1 MNKYILKAIFC
12 SALALPLFTSCELDQ
27 LPTDSLTDQES
38 WKTYNDATN
47 QYNGLLAILRSDIS
61 GSNAYLTDVMSDLF
75 NQRLTSASYGKEHS
89 WRFTGSQFGG
99 DAIWANNYSVI
110 LQANFILQNIGKF
123 ENSSTLSDQQ
133 KANIYNIKAT
143 AYFARAYAY
152 SRMVTRYCKDYEP
165 ETAANELGLPIV
177 ETVSSEAKP
186 ARASLQTTCDTIE
199 ANLNHAMAYFD
210 KVAEYN
216 EGVKPTA
223 RIESSIYKPNA
234 DCVTALRARFYLY
247 EHKFDQAIEEAETI
261 RNTYSLASGSR
272 EMLNL
277 WILDEGSEIIY
288 EPLQTPD
295 ELSGSYGIFLSY
307 NLVTSDLSNTEF
319 KGMNPDFLPTKG
331 LVDLYSDQD
340 VRRKVYFSYPKDGYN
355 TFNLGFGT
363 QSGYQLL
370 TFDQLLGVSADI
382 STTSGDTESGVV
394 FTKYVGNPTLR
405 KQNVWYAQNY
415 NMTKAFR
422 ASEAYLIIAE
432 ANLRKANPDEAAAR
446 DALNELRRNRF
457 EGETDYDGSADYI
470 GDDVTGAALV
480 KVMQDEW
487 TREFVG
493 EGFRLDNL
501 KRWHLGFK
509 RMAAQQ
515 FQNPVLVSTPG
526 WQDLEV
532 EANNIRFTW
541 PIPQQETQA
550 NKNIKQNEGY

>member
-27 LPTDSLTDQES
+27 LPTDSLTDKES

-75 NQRLTSASYGKEHS
+75 NQRLTSASYGQEHS

-199 ANLNHAMAYFD
+199 ANLNHAMTYFD

-470 GDDVTGAALV
+470 GDNVTGAALV

-515 FQNPVLVSTPG
+515 FQNPVLVSTHG

>member
-75 NQRLTSASYGKEHS
+75 NQRLTSASYGQEHS

-216 EGVKPTA
+216 EGAKPKA
-223 RIESSIYKPNA
+223 RIEPSIYKPNA

-261 RNTYSLASGSR
+261 RNAYTLASGSR

-307 NLVTSDLSNTEF
+307 NLVIANLSSTEF
-319 KGMNPDFLPTKG
+319 KGMNPDYLPTKG

-340 VRRKVYFSYPKDGYN
+340 ARRKVYFSYPKDGYN
-355 TFNLGFGT
+355 TFNLGLGT
-363 QSGYQLL
+363 QSGYQLF

-382 STTSGDTESGVV
+382 TTASGDTESGVV

-405 KQNVWYAQNY
+405 KQNIWYSQNY

-446 DALNELRRNRF
+446 DALNELRMNRF
-457 EGETDYDGSADYI
+457 EGETDYAESADFI

-515 FQNPVLVSTPG
+515 FQNPVLVSTHG

-532 EANNIRFTW
+532 DANNVRFTW

>member
-27 LPTDSLTDQES
+27 LPTDSLTDKES

-75 NQRLTSASYGKEHS
+75 NQRLTSASYGQEHS

-99 DAIWANNYSVI
+99 DIIWANNYSVI

-199 ANLNHAMAYFD
+199 ANLNHAMTYFD

-515 FQNPVLVSTPG
+515 FQNPVLVSTHG

>member
-75 NQRLTSASYGKEHS
+75 NQRLTSASYGQEHS

-199 ANLNHAMAYFD
+199 ANLNHAMTYFD

-446 DALNELRRNRF
+446 DALNELRINRYV
-457 EGETDYDGSADYI
+457 GETDYNESADYI
-470 GDDVTGAALV
+470 GDNVTGAALV

>member
-27 LPTDSLTDQES
+27 LPTDSLTDKES

-61 GSNAYLTDVMSDLF
+61 GSNVYLTDVMSDLF
-75 NQRLTSASYGKEHS
+75 NQRLTSASYGQEHS

-199 ANLNHAMAYFD
+199 ANLNHAMTYFD

-470 GDDVTGAALV
+470 GDNVTGAALV

-515 FQNPVLVSTPG
+515 FQNPVLVSTHG

>member
-27 LPTDSLTDQES
+27 FPTDSLTDKES

-75 NQRLTSASYGKEHS
+75 NQRLTSASYGQEHS

-152 SRMVTRYCKDYEP
+152 SRMITRYCKDYEP

-199 ANLNHAMAYFD
+199 ANLNHAMTYFD

-515 FQNPVLVSTPG
+515 FQNPVLVSTHG

>member
-27 LPTDSLTDQES
+27 LPTDSLTDKES

-75 NQRLTSASYGKEHS
+75 NQRLTSASYSQEHS

-152 SRMVTRYCKDYEP
+152 SRMITRYCKDYEP

-199 ANLNHAMAYFD
+199 ANLNHAMTYFD

-234 DCVTALRARFYLY
+234 DFVTALRALFYLY

>member
-27 LPTDSLTDQES
+27 FPTDSLTDKES

-75 NQRLTSASYGKEHS
+75 NQRLTSASYGQEHS

-199 ANLNHAMAYFD
+199 ANLNHAMTYFD

>member
-75 NQRLTSASYGKEHS
+75 NQRLTSASYGQEHS

-177 ETVSSEAKP
+177 ETVSNEAKP

-199 ANLNHAMAYFD
+199 ANLNHAMTYFD

-515 FQNPVLVSTPG
+515 FQNPVLVSTHG

>member
-27 LPTDSLTDQES
+27 LPTDSLTDQKS

-75 NQRLTSASYGKEHS
+75 NQRLTSASYGQEHS

-152 SRMVTRYCKDYEP
+152 SRMITRYCKDYEP

-223 RIESSIYKPNA
+223 QIAPSIYKPNA

-261 RNTYSLASGSR
+261 RNTYSLASGAND
-272 EMLNL
+272 MLDL
-277 WILDEGSEIIY
+277 WILDKGSEIIY

-307 NLVTSDLSNTEF
+307 NLVTADLSSTEF

-355 TFNLGFGT
+355 TFNLGYGT
-363 QSGYQLL
+363 QSGYRLF

-382 STTSGDTESGVV
+382 TTASGDTESGVV

-457 EGETDYDGSADYI
+457 EGETDYDESADYI

-515 FQNPVLVSTPG
+515 FQNPVLVSTHG

>member
-75 NQRLTSASYGKEHS
+75 NQRLTSASYGQEHS

-223 RIESSIYKPNA
+223 QIAPSIYKPNA

>member
-27 LPTDSLTDQES
+27 FPTDSLTDKES

-75 NQRLTSASYGKEHS
+75 NQRMTSASYGQEHS

-99 DAIWANNYSVI
+99 NAIWANNYSVI

-199 ANLNHAMAYFD
+199 ANLNHAMTYFD

-470 GDDVTGAALV
+470 GDNVTGAALV

-515 FQNPVLVSTPG
+515 FQNPVLVSTHG

-550 NKNIKQNEGY
+550 NKKIKQNEGY

>member
-27 LPTDSLTDQES
+27 LPTDSLTDKES

-61 GSNAYLTDVMSDLF
+61 GSNAYLTDVMSGLF
-75 NQRLTSASYGKEHS
+75 NQRLTSASYSQEHS

-99 DAIWANNYSVI
+99 DIIWANNYSVI

-152 SRMVTRYCKDYEP
+152 SRMITRYCKDYEP

-223 RIESSIYKPNA
+223 QIAPSIYKPNA

-247 EHKFDQAIEEAETI
+247 EHKFDQAIEEAKTI
-261 RNTYSLASGSR
+261 CENYSLASGANDV
-272 EMLNL
+272 LDL
-277 WILDEGSEIIY
+277 WILDKGSEIIY

-295 ELSGSYGIFLSY
+295 ELSGSYGVFLSY
-307 NLVTSDLSNTEF
+307 NVIMDNLEASL
-319 KGMNPDFLPTKG
+319 KGMNPDYLPTKG
-331 LVDLYSDQD
+331 LVDMYSDND
-340 VRRKVYFSYPKDGYN
+340 VRRQVYFSFQNQQGQN
-355 TFNLGFGT
+355 TFYFGHGT
-363 QSGYQLL
+363 QNGYQLATL
-370 TFDQLLGVSADI
+370 DQLGLSADI
-382 STTSGDTESGVV
+382 STASGDTESGVV

-405 KQNVWYAQNY
+405 KQNIWYSQNY

-446 DALNELRRNRF
+446 RSERTA
-457 EGETDYDGSADYI
+457 
-470 GDDVTGAALV
+470 
-480 KVMQDEW
+480 
-487 TREFVG
+487 
-493 EGFRLDNL
+493 
-501 KRWHLGFK
+501 H
-509 RMAAQQ
+509 
-515 FQNPVLVSTPG
+515 
-526 WQDLEV
+526 
-532 EANNIRFTW
+532 
-541 PIPQQETQA
+541 
-550 NKNIKQNEGY
+550 

>member
-27 LPTDSLTDQES
+27 LPTDSLTDKES

-75 NQRLTSASYGKEHS
+75 NQRLTSASYSQEHS

-199 ANLNHAMAYFD
+199 ANLNHAMTYFD

-405 KQNVWYAQNY
+405 KQNQWYAQNY

-515 FQNPVLVSTPG
+515 FQNPVLVSTHG

>member
-27 LPTDSLTDQES
+27 FPTDSLTDKES

-75 NQRLTSASYGKEHS
+75 NQRLTSASYGQEHS

-199 ANLNHAMAYFD
+199 ANLNHAMTYFD

-216 EGVKPTA
+216 EGVKPTV

-405 KQNVWYAQNY
+405 KQNLWYSQNY

-457 EGETDYDGSADYI
+457 EGETNYDESADYI

-515 FQNPVLVSTPG
+515 FQNPVLVSTHG

>member
-75 NQRLTSASYGKEHS
+75 NQRLTSASYGQEHS

-199 ANLNHAMAYFD
+199 ANLNHAMTYFD

-307 NLVTSDLSNTEF
+307 NLVTSDLSNTEL

>member
-75 NQRLTSASYGKEHS
+75 NQRLTSASYGQEHS

-99 DAIWANNYSVI
+99 DAIWTNNYSVI

-199 ANLNHAMAYFD
+199 ANLNHAMTYFD

-446 DALNELRRNRF
+446 DALNELRINRYV
-457 EGETDYDGSADYI
+457 GETDYNESADYI
-470 GDDVTGAALV
+470 GDNVTGAALV

>member
-27 LPTDSLTDQES
+27 FPTDSLTDKES

-75 NQRLTSASYGKEHS
+75 NQRMTSASYRQEHS

-99 DAIWANNYSVI
+99 NAIWANNYSVI

-199 ANLNHAMAYFD
+199 ANLNHAMTYFD

-470 GDDVTGAALV
+470 GDNVTGAALV

-515 FQNPVLVSTPG
+515 FQNPVLVSTHG

>member
-38 WKTYNDATN
+38 WQTYNDATN

-75 NQRLTSASYGKEHS
+75 NQRLTSASYSQEHS

-99 DAIWANNYSVI
+99 DIIWANNYSVI

-152 SRMVTRYCKDYEP
+152 SRMITRYCKDYEP

-199 ANLNHAMAYFD
+199 ANLNHAMTYFD

>member
-75 NQRLTSASYGKEHS
+75 NQRLTSASYGQEHS

-177 ETVSSEAKP
+177 ETVSNEAKP
-186 ARASLQTTCDTIE
+186 ARASLQTTCNTIE
-199 ANLNHAMAYFD
+199 ANLNHAMTYFD

-515 FQNPVLVSTPG
+515 FQNPVLVSTHG

>member
-27 LPTDSLTDQES
+27 FPTDSLTDKES

-75 NQRLTSASYGKEHS
+75 NQRLTSASYGQEHS

-110 LQANFILQNIGKF
+110 LQTNFILQNIGKF

-199 ANLNHAMAYFD
+199 ANLNHAMTYFD

-515 FQNPVLVSTPG
+515 FQNPVLVSTHG

>member
-75 NQRLTSASYGKEHS
+75 NQRLTSASYGQEHS

-199 ANLNHAMAYFD
+199 ANLNHAMTYFD

-307 NLVTSDLSNTEF
+307 NLVASDLSNTEF

>member
-75 NQRLTSASYGKEHS
+75 NQRLTSASYGQEHS

-152 SRMVTRYCKDYEP
+152 SRMITRYCKDYEP

-223 RIESSIYKPNA
+223 QIAPSIYKPNA

-247 EHKFDQAIEEAETI
+247 EHKFDQAIEEAKTI
-261 RNTYSLASGSR
+261 CENYSLASGSR

>member
-1 MNKYILKAIFC
+1 
-12 SALALPLFTSCELDQ
+12 
-27 LPTDSLTDQES
+27 
-38 WKTYNDATN
+38 
-47 QYNGLLAILRSDIS
+47 
-61 GSNAYLTDVMSDLF
+61 
-75 NQRLTSASYGKEHS
+75 
-89 WRFTGSQFGG
+89 
-99 DAIWANNYSVI
+99 
-110 LQANFILQNIGKF
+110 
-123 ENSSTLSDQQ
+123 
-133 KANIYNIKAT
+133 
-143 AYFARAYAY
+143 
-152 SRMVTRYCKDYEP
+152 
-165 ETAANELGLPIV
+165 
-177 ETVSSEAKP
+177 
-186 ARASLQTTCDTIE
+186 
-199 ANLNHAMAYFD
+199 MAYFD

-223 RIESSIYKPNA
+223 QIAPSIYKPNA

-247 EHKFDQAIEEAETI
+247 EHKFDQAIEEAKTI
-261 RNTYSLASGSR
+261 CENYSLASGANDV
-272 EMLNL
+272 LDL
-277 WILDEGSEIIY
+277 WILDKGSEIIY

-295 ELSGSYGIFLSY
+295 ELSGSYGTFLNY
-307 NLVTSDLSNTEF
+307 NIITADLNTDL

-331 LVDLYSDQD
+331 LVDMYSDND
-340 VRRKVYFSYPKDGYN
+340 VRRQVYFSFQNQQGQN
-355 TFNLGFGT
+355 TFYFGYGT
-363 QSGYQLL
+363 QNGYQLATL
-370 TFDQLLGVSADI
+370 DQLGLSADI
-382 STTSGDTESGVV
+382 STASGDAESGVV

-405 KQNVWYAQNY
+405 KQNIWYSQNY

-446 DALNELRRNRF
+446 DALNELRINRYV
-457 EGETDYDGSADYI
+457 GETDYNESADYI

-515 FQNPVLVSTPG
+515 FQNPMLVSTPG

>member
-27 LPTDSLTDQES
+27 LPTDSLTDKES

-75 NQRLTSASYGKEHS
+75 NQRLTSASYSQEHS

-152 SRMVTRYCKDYEP
+152 SRMITRYCKDYEP

-199 ANLNHAMAYFD
+199 ANLNHAMTYFD

-541 PIPQQETQA
+541 PIPQQEIQA

>member
-75 NQRLTSASYGKEHS
+75 NQRLTSASYGQEHS

-199 ANLNHAMAYFD
+199 ANLNHAMTYFD

-223 RIESSIYKPNA
+223 QIAPSIYKPNA

-405 KQNVWYAQNY
+405 KQNVWNAQNY

-446 DALNELRRNRF
+446 DALNKLRRNRF

>member
-75 NQRLTSASYGKEHS
+75 NQRLTSASYGQEHS

>member
-27 LPTDSLTDQES
+27 FPTDSLTDKES

-75 NQRLTSASYGKEHS
+75 NQRMTSASYGQEHS

-99 DAIWANNYSVI
+99 NAIWANNYSVI

-199 ANLNHAMAYFD
+199 ANLNHAMTYFD

-470 GDDVTGAALV
+470 GDNVTGAALV

-515 FQNPVLVSTPG
+515 FQNPVLVSTHG

>member
-27 LPTDSLTDQES
+27 FPTDSLTDQES

-75 NQRLTSASYGKEHS
+75 NQRLTSPNYGQEHS

-99 DAIWANNYSVI
+99 DIIWANNYSVI

-199 ANLNHAMAYFD
+199 SNLNHAMAYFD

-223 RIESSIYKPNA
+223 RIEPSINKPNA

-261 RNTYSLASGSR
+261 RNAYTLASGSR

-307 NLVTSDLSNTEF
+307 NLVIANLSSTEF
-319 KGMNPDFLPTKG
+319 KGMNPDYLPTKG
-331 LVDLYSDQD
+331 LVDMYSDND

-355 TFNLGFGT
+355 TFNLGYGT
-363 QSGYQLL
+363 QSGYRLF

-382 STTSGDTESGVV
+382 TTASGDTESGVV

-457 EGETDYDGSADYI
+457 EGETDYDESADYI

-515 FQNPVLVSTPG
+515 FQNPVLVSTHG

>member
-27 LPTDSLTDQES
+27 FPTDSLTDKES

-75 NQRLTSASYGKEHS
+75 NQRLTSASYGQEHS

-199 ANLNHAMAYFD
+199 ANLNHAMTYFD

-457 EGETDYDGSADYI
+457 EGETNYDESADYI

-515 FQNPVLVSTPG
+515 FQNPVLVSTHG

>member
-75 NQRLTSASYGKEHS
+75 NQRLTSASYGQEHS
-89 WRFTGSQFGG
+89 WRFTGSKFGG

-152 SRMVTRYCKDYEP
+152 SRMITRYCKDYEP

>member
-75 NQRLTSASYGKEHS
+75 NQRLTSASYGQEHS

-199 ANLNHAMAYFD
+199 ANLNHAMTYFD

-405 KQNVWYAQNY
+405 KQNIWYSQNY

>member
-27 LPTDSLTDQES
+27 LPTDSLTDKES

-75 NQRLTSASYGKEHS
+75 NQRLTSASYGQEHS

-515 FQNPVLVSTPG
+515 FQNPVLVSTHG

>member
-75 NQRLTSASYGKEHS
+75 NQRMTSASYGQEHS

-152 SRMVTRYCKDYEP
+152 SRMITRYCKDYEP

-186 ARASLQTTCDTIE
+186 ARASLQTTCDIIE

-223 RIESSIYKPNA
+223 QIAPSIYKPNA

>member
-75 NQRLTSASYGKEHS
+75 NQRLTSPNYGQEHS

-405 KQNVWYAQNY
+405 KQNVWSAQNY

-532 EANNIRFTW
+532 EANNVRFTW

>member
-27 LPTDSLTDQES
+27 LPTDSLTDQKS

-75 NQRLTSASYGKEHS
+75 NQRLTSASYGQEHS

>member
-75 NQRLTSASYGKEHS
+75 NQRLTSASYGQEHS

-199 ANLNHAMAYFD
+199 ANLNHAMTYFD

-405 KQNVWYAQNY
+405 KQNQWYAQNY

-470 GDDVTGAALV
+470 GDNVTGAALV

-515 FQNPVLVSTPG
+515 FQNPVLVSTHG

>member
-27 LPTDSLTDQES
+27 FPTDSLTDKES

-75 NQRLTSASYGKEHS
+75 NQRLTSDSYGQEHS

-199 ANLNHAMAYFD
+199 ANLNHAMTYFD

-370 TFDQLLGVSADI
+370 IFDQLLGVSADI

-457 EGETDYDGSADYI
+457 EGETDYNESADYI
-470 GDDVTGAALV
+470 GDNVTGAALV

-515 FQNPVLVSTPG
+515 FQNPVLVSTHG